1 MRYLT
6 SEEIVKM
13 NTIQIYTYSPK
24 EIIGVKDINGLEMSV
39 NQLSQSVFGVELYPK
54 IEEKAAILMINI
66 IKKHPF
72 HNGNKRTAFMAMD
85 VFLGLNGFETTFT
98 EKIGIEIAVR
108 IATTTNDNFDTLKDE
123 VAGIIKVN
131 IKPINK

>member
-24 EIIGVKDINGLEMSV
+24 EIIGVKDINGLEM
-39 NQLSQSVFGVELYPK
+39 SVFGVELYPK